1 MNDVTLAASLADKA
15 TKLKVS
21 ASTKLDD
28 VTVAAAEL
36 TAALAGG
43 DEKLVAGASTK
54 LDNGHTLRLVMSS
67 VGSVQCTYAGEVSKG
82 LNATACAQLYTDY
95 RYKYGVQLNYKM

>member
-1 MNDVTLAASLADKA
+1 
-15 TKLKVS
+15 
-21 ASTKLDD
+21 
-28 VTVAAAEL
+28 
-36 TAALAGG
+36 
-43 DEKLVAGASTK
+43 
-54 LDNGHTLRLVMSS
+54 MSS